1 VALETAAVA
10 MRGAWDVPA
19 VLRLARVIRREKVDL
34 VHTHSSI
41 DAWVGGAAARLA
53 RVPVVRS
60 RHVSIPIRAGLN
72 PVYTWLADRVL
83 TSGEAIRALVL
94 AGGVRPEA
102 VRAVAAGVDLA
113 RFTPGERS
121 EALLREFGPARP
133 VIGSIA
139 MFRGSKGH
147 PHLLDAF
154 ERLRPEFPQARL
166 VLVGDGVRRAR
177 RGSWSPPRIR
187 PRGPRRLARC
197 CGTPWPPGGAR
208 RRRRR
213 SWRGGTPATAASTG
227 CSPSTES
234 SGDDPPARRQPLVD
248 GKRGLDRHALPRA
261 PRARAPGHA
270 RDDPRRSL
278 RSEGAGGGDRA
289 LDRGHA
295 RGQAVA
301 RRDRAGRARPGA
313 ADRRRGRRAGARPPL
328 PRSLAGGG
336 RPAARRARPDV
347 PQRAGGPGG
356 LAERLAPRAYRGVDR
371 GERVDRGALPAGRA
385 AARAAQIGRASCR
398 ERVWS

>member
-1 VALETAAVA
+1 VPLTVLHTESSLGWGGQEVRIVTEATWLRERGVRVVLAAQPGSRVRAEALRVALETAAVA

-113 RFTPGERS
+113 EFTPGERS
-121 EALLREFGPARP
+121 DALLREFGPARP

-154 ERLRPEFPQARL
+154 ARLRPEFPEARL
-166 VLVGDGVRRAR
+166 VLVGDGIRRA
-177 RGSWSPPRIR
+177 WVEE
-187 PRGPRRLARC
+187 LARGRGLAPAVC
-197 CGTPWPPGGAR
+197 FPGFRRDVPELLRFMDCFVLASTRTEGVPQSLLQAMAVGVPVVASAIGGIPEVLADGETGLLVPPEDPAALAAALGAVLRHPAAAR
-208 RRRRR
+208 RR
-213 SWRGGTPATAASTG
+213 AA
-227 CSPSTES
+227 
-234 SGDDPPARRQPLVD
+234 AAQ
-248 GKRGLDRHALPRA
+248 AL
-261 PRARAPGHA
+261 
-270 RDDPRRSL
+270 
-278 RSEGAGGGDRA
+278 
-289 LDRGHA
+289 
-295 RGQAVA
+295 VA
-301 RRDRAGRARPGA
+301 RRYSRDGC
-313 ADRRRGRRAGARPPL
+313 
-328 PRSLAGGG
+328 
-336 RPAARRARPDV
+336 
-347 PQRAGGPGG
+347 
-356 LAERLAPRAYRGVDR
+356 VDR
-371 GERVDRGALPAGRA
+371 LLALYGELG
-385 AARAAQIGRASCR
+385 
-398 ERVWS
+398 